1 MRESLILKKKQ
12 KLRNNEYYNIQDKFD
27 DLYNEATKGREF
39 NKLMDIIRIII
50 KLITS
55 DSVMYD
61 TIMTPRVLNNMF
73 THLLILI

>member
-1 MRESLILKKKQ
+1 ML
-12 KLRNNEYYNIQDKFD
+12 
-27 DLYNEATKGREF
+27 